1 MKKLQI
7 LCVQAGKISK
17 HFKND
22 NKNLSIKWLPPCL
35 FRDYDAV
42 DESDILN
49 IRTYSLVKNK
59 KMSWV
64 IKQVFVASLGFSG
77 SLEIKCVAL
86 ISE

>member
-1 MKKLQI
+1 M
-7 LCVQAGKISK
+7 
-17 HFKND
+17 
-22 NKNLSIKWLPPCL
+22 PPCL

-49 IRTYSLVKNK
+49 ICTYSLVKNK

-86 ISE
+86 ISEWYNPMTTFTDSNPITLVFVHLTLV